1 MANFLA
7 PDLCGSC
14 YYNPV
19 AMKPVDQLWQIPN
32 QELILQGIINDKDR
46 RIAELEA
53 EVALLKKPFV
63 WKGEDLEELTE
74 EVIRNRS
81 IIDFEEGE
89 LKVQTLVDFEEGN
102 G

>member
-1 MANFLA
+1 MSES
-7 PDLCGSC
+7 DIQTI
-14 YYNPV
+14 
-19 AMKPVDQLWQIPN
+19 KDQLA
-32 QELILQGIINDKDR
+32 LIEEIYQKDR

-81 IIDFEEGE
+81 MVDFEEGE
-89 LKVQTLVDFEEGN
+89 G
-102 G
+102 